1 MARAL
6 DLRETADALDRYRRR
21 AVELM
26 GIAAVAVV
34 LAVGAGTLPWAWAS
48 DGVGLLGGLAV
59 AALSFG
65 IGAWSVGK
73 RMEHA
78 LGAGTWSAHAAVPVA
93 RAWSGATV
101 VLAAPGS
108 GEVWPL
114 KVMAV
119 RQRYELVRPGPD
131 GVLWW
136 CGDPNLGGVI
146 APPGGGELIWAK
158 PVRGR
163 AARRRIVARAERE
176 GLLSRPV
183 PRSPQTAPTPVT
195 AVEHRRRRWGVW
207 RWVVLVAA
215 VTLGLGIYGAERS
228 MDDPR
233 IDLTILSRQAGDA
246 CTVSWK
252 DPFDGTARTGPYQCT
267 PDLDPVLEGWDTGF
281 VVSYG
286 PWKGD
291 LYNADWEGTPA
302 GDVND
307 ALFVLGAPGLLVGLV
322 GGGVSLWRRRAVA
335 PVPYTDPA
343 PGGAPRV
350 SLDKARTE
358 PSATY
363 ARLAAHA
370 GRRAIPQTRTH
381 RPEADVRAVPWWR
394 VRGLRRGSGLNE
406 VLMAATGCAGA
417 GLGVWLDVGI
427 PAYVMAVLMAGT
439 LLRSGFRLLTTGR
452 PAALLLAR
460 AATAPVPVVRRYALL
475 HDPRGSVP
483 VLVVFPAHG
492 GPDDRPE
499 GLIALAPPGTPNRP
513 SVGLPSEPTG
523 SVELRGWLDRADD
536 GLPIVV
542 PWIEGRP
549 LWPVEPYAEAGGSG
563 FEEHLEWLAP
573 PEEDQPEEDQEA
585 GAPAP

>member
-1 MARAL
+1 MTRAL
-6 DLRETADALDRYRRR
+6 DLRETADALERYRRR

-34 LAVGAGTLPWAWAS
+34 LAVGAGMLPWAWTS
-48 DGVGLLGGLAV
+48 DAVGWLGGLAV
-59 AALSFG
+59 AALVFG
-65 IGAWSVGK
+65 IGAWAIGK
-73 RMEHA
+73 RMRHT

-93 RAWSGATV
+93 RAWGSATV

-114 KVMAV
+114 KVVAV

-163 AARRRIVARAERE
+163 AARRRIVARAEQE

-183 PRSPQTAPTPVT
+183 PRSPQPAP
-195 AVEHRRRRWGVW
+195 EHVAPRPKPTRRRRGVW
-207 RWVVLVAA
+207 RWVALVAA
-215 VTLGLGIYGAERS
+215 VALGLAVYGAEQS
-228 MDDPR
+228 LDDPQV
-233 IDLTILSRQAGDA
+233 DLTILSRQDGNA

-252 DPFDGTARTGPYQCT
+252 DPFDGTARTGPYQCH
-267 PDLDPVLEGWDTGF
+267 PEQQHLGDWDTGF

-291 LYNADWEGTPA
+291 LYNAEWEGTPVDQVTDWL
-302 GDVND
+302 GG
-307 ALFVLGAPGLLVGLV
+307 LGALGLLVGLV
-322 GGGVSLWRRRAVA
+322 GGGVSRWRRRAVA
-335 PVPYTDPA
+335 PVPYADPYA
-343 PGGAPRV
+343 DPDAAARV
-350 SLDKARTE
+350 RLDKARTG
-358 PSATY
+358 PVPTY

-370 GRRAIPQTRTH
+370 GRQAVAQTGTRR

-394 VRGLRRGSGLNE
+394 VRGLRRVSALE
-406 VLMAATGCAGA
+406 ELLVAAVGCAGA

-427 PAYVMAVLMAGT
+427 PAYVIGVLMAGT
-439 LLRSGFRLLTTGR
+439 LLRACFRLLTTGR
-452 PAALLLAR
+452 PVALLLAR

-475 HDPRGSVP
+475 YDPRGGTP

-499 GLIALAPPGTPNRP
+499 GLIPLAPPGTSNRP
-513 SVGLPSEPTG
+513 RLGLPSAPTG
-523 SVELRGWLDRADD
+523 SVELRGWLDRADN

-549 LWPVEPYAEAGGSG
+549 LWPVEPYAEAGGSD
-563 FEEHLEWLAP
+563 FAEHLEWLAP
-573 PEEDQPEEDQEA
+573 PEEDQEEEA
-585 GAPAP
+585 SAS